1 LNGDDQLDE
10 WIVRAI
16 QSLSRF
22 PTRKTTM
29 SKLTIF
35 PYLFEGACWV
45 FDDQRAGLKEE
56 AFVLGMT
63 EMISKVVEAKAI
75 PNADKGFA
83 LTFAAEPFDHDVE
96 LTWMSPAE
104 IMAAR
109 NVVALPGVGNWYRGT
124 ICGEEMIGWLCPAL
138 FLYFAEAPKKIYA
151 KAEPLPAG
159 VDPIWHVDAN
169 DPIARRFMSAS
180 GEFQG

>member
-1 LNGDDQLDE
+1 ML
-10 WIVRAI
+10 
-16 QSLSRF
+16 
-22 PTRKTTM
+22 TM
-29 SKLTIF
+29 TLY
-35 PYLFEGACWV
+35 PYLLEGTCWV

-63 EMISKVVEAKAI
+63 EIISKVVEAKSI
-75 PNADKGFA
+75 LNGDKGFT

-104 IMAAR
+104 ISAAGK
-109 NVVALPGVGNWYRGT
+109 VAGIPGIGNWYRGT

-138 FLYFAEAPKKIYA
+138 FLYFAQAPKKLYA
-151 KAEPLPAG
+151 KAEPLPEG

-169 DPIARRFMSAS
+169 DPIAKRFMSAS